1 MRQNNEIADEQRRLQ
16 AVDLEAQRKLTEEQ
30 RRKDLKVLRRAEKE
44 KERSLNIEIASEL
57 VDLVLDLTDETF
69 DLAA

>member
-1 MRQNNEIADEQRRLQ
+1 
-16 AVDLEAQRKLTEEQ
+16 
-30 RRKDLKVLRRAEKE
+30 LKVFRRAEKE

-69 DLAA
+69 DLAAQHE